1 MRERFLSPEGDR
13 YRESFEHD
21 FMCLLE
27 KLVNDLERKFR
38 RGKDRLEVALP
49 APGSDAAW
57 RAGGPGAQSNPLK
70 DDLED
75 RRTLLD
81 FQVKDL
87 LARIEAYGEE
97 GRITEAQELI
107 VESEAC
113 KAELERLRHLDIDRS
128 AGSSEKRMDVCPTC
142 GALLVVNDA
151 QKRVEAHFEGRQH
164 SGWARI
170 RNALAELKAKFASAP
185 RHHAGGAGREP
196 PPRHEHS
203 RPPPRRPM
211 ASSFSSFSSSS
222 SSSSYYWQRG
232 ADAMG
237 WGAGGCLAGGMAGA
251 SAPSDVLLTKDAS
264 SSSSSPS
271 RSSSSMA
278 PPPKGCGR
286 EGSGGGGGR
295 PKPMIVACSAAP
307 SSSSMASWGGGPWS
321 SSIVSHLMGKRVT
334 RGLSASMFRWRRSST
349 SGALLTAGASPR
361 GMAAASWPSYSL
373 FT

>member
-222 SSSSYYWQRG
+222 SSSAASLGLGG
-232 ADAMG
+232 AEAGEILDDDLDDRRHRSRHYRDAEDG
-237 WGAGGCLAGGMAGA
+237 TDL
-251 SAPSDVLLTKDAS
+251 
-264 SSSSSPS
+264 
-271 RSSSSMA
+271 RR
-278 PPPKGCGR
+278 PP
-286 EGSGGGGGR
+286 
-295 PKPMIVACSAAP
+295 P
-307 SSSSMASWGGGPWS
+307 SSSYHHDYHRRDEQP
-321 SSIVSHLMGKRVT
+321 H
-334 RGLSASMFRWRRSST
+334 RGDRRRPP
-349 SGALLTAGASPR
+349 SPYR
-361 GMAAASWPSYSL
+361 SRR
-373 FT
+373 